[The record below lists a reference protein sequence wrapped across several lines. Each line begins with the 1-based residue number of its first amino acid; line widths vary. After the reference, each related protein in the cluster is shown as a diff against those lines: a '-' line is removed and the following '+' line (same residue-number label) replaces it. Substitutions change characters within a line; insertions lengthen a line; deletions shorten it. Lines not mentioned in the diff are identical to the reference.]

1 MFGFPSEAEVERLR
15 KEFPVGTRVELVR
28 MDNEPNPDIHP
39 GMRGNVEF
47 VDDAGNIRVR
57 WSYGGEVRVIYG
69 EDECRK
75 LTPEELAEEQKM
87 TEEQT
92 MKEEPE
98 LEEAGPEM
106 SM

>member
-1 MFGFPSEAEVERLR
+1 MEVIELAYPTEAEVEKLR

-39 GMRGNVEF
+39 GIRGTVEF

-69 EDECRK
+69 VDECRK
-75 LTPEELAEEQKM
+75 LTEAELAEEQKI
-87 TEEQT
+87 TG
-92 MKEEPE
+92 EPE
-98 LEEAGPEM
+98 QEESGPEI
-106 SM
+106 SI

>member
-1 MFGFPSEAEVERLR
+1 MFGFPSEAEVERIR

-87 TEEQT
+87 ADEQKMT
-92 MKEEPE
+92 EEPE

>member
-1 MFGFPSEAEVERLR
+1 MFGFPSEAEVERIR

-98 LEEAGPEM
+98 LEEAGAEM

>member
-98 LEEAGPEM
+98 LEEAGAEM

>member
-1 MFGFPSEAEVERLR
+1 MFGFPSDAEVERLR
-15 KEFPVGTRVELVR
+15 KEYPVGTRVELVR

-39 GMRGNVEF
+39 GIRGNVEF

-57 WSYGGEVRVIYG
+57 WSYGGEVRVVYG

-75 LTPEELAEEQKM
+75 LIPEEIAEEQKM
-87 TEEQT
+87 TMESEIEES
-92 MKEEPE
+92 
-98 LEEAGPEM
+98 GPEI